1 MNALRKIAKSVG
13 GLFLKKRLNNEMD
26 DEMRFHL
33 EMRTEENIA
42 DGLAPEEAHY
52 SALRSFGGVEQV
64 KEECR
69 EERTVAWIEN
79 TLSDLRYGARSLWK
93 NPGFAFVAVIT
104 LAVGIGADTAIFS
117 SVNAILFRPLPFP
130 DADRLVAV
138 YETDSLL
145 RQIPVS
151 AGDFSE
157 WKTQASSFESLA
169 LEQGTTTA
177 SLTGGDEPKS
187 VSLQPVSSNYFM
199 TLGVRPELGRD
210 FLPSEDQR
218 GKGVVVILSHG
229 LWQRQFGGRRDVVN
243 QTVQLDG
250 GLPVTVV
257 GVMPADFSF
266 RAAGVDMWI
275 PFIINPQNHS
285 ARYFDLVVGRLK
297 SGATLDQAV
306 SEMAIVADRLAKQFP
321 DTNKGYGATL
331 KPLLED
337 YVGEVRPLMLTLL
350 GAVGFLLLLCC
361 VNIANLLLA
370 RALAREKETVIRAAL
385 GASRGRIIRQFVTE
399 SLLLATLG
407 GAFGV
412 LIAIWGT
419 KLLVTFA
426 PPVPRIEEISIDRGA
441 LLFTCVITLLTGI
454 AFGLVPALQAT
465 RIDLNDALKAGARGS
480 TGRGHR
486 ARGLLVIS
494 EIALAL
500 TLLIG
505 AGLFI
510 RSLAQLQRVD
520 PGFQA
525 KNVLTAKLTLPRK
538 KYSTPVQ
545 ISAFVDQAIARLS
558 TLPDVASAA
567 ATIWMPLA
575 DGANTQTFALQ
586 GQSIADPTKLPSA
599 LTTNVTSEYFR
610 AMSIPLVYGRFFTE
624 RDVQGSPN
632 VVIINEAMARTYF
645 AGVNPIGQRI
655 GIMNGK
661 SQPDY
666 WSEIVGV
673 VGNVKIFRLQDDD
686 NQAEAYQPLAQ
697 QPLST
702 ITFTVRSKTDAP
714 VLPTAIR
721 TAILSI
727 NRDQPIAR
735 IEPLSDLIAGS
746 FSTLNFTVFMFA
758 GFSGIALGLAAIGIY
773 GVMAYFVTQRT
784 REIGIRMAL
793 GARRGNVL
801 LLIFSQA
808 ARLVAIG
815 LVVGFAGSF
824 VLTQFLQSML
834 FGIGTRDPVTFA
846 AVAGLLTVLAGVACL
861 VPALRATRINPI
873 VALRID

>member
-1 MNALRKIAKSVG
+1 MKALRAFAQRLAA
-13 GLFLKKRLNNEMD
+13 LFRKKGINREMEE
-26 DEMRFHL
+26 EMRFHL
-33 EMRTEENIA
+33 EMRTKENIA
-42 DGLAPEEAHY
+42 DGMSAEDAHF
-52 SALRSFGGVEQV
+52 SALRSFGGVEQA

-69 EERTVAWIEN
+69 EERTVTWIEN
-79 TLSDLRYGARSLWK
+79 TLSDLRYGSRSFWK
-93 NPGFAFVAVIT
+93 NPGFTVVAVLT

-117 SVNAILFRPLPFP
+117 SANAILFRPLPFP
-130 DADRLVAV
+130 DSDRLVAV
-138 YETDSLL
+138 YGTDSLL
-145 RQIPVS
+145 RQIPAS

-169 LEQGTTTA
+169 VERGTITA
-177 SLTGGDEPKS
+177 TLTGGDEPKS
-187 VSLQPVSSNYFM
+187 VTLQPVSQNYFT
-199 TLGVRPELGRD
+199 TLGVRPALGRD

-218 GKGVVVILSHG
+218 GKGVVVLLSHG
-229 LWQRQFGGRRDVVN
+229 LWQRQFGGRSDVIN
-243 QTVQLDG
+243 QILQMDG
-250 GLPVTVV
+250 GLPVTIV

-275 PFIINPQNHS
+275 PFIMNPQNRS

-297 SGATLDQAV
+297 PGVTLDQAR
-306 SEMAIVADRLAKQFP
+306 SEMAIVSNRLAKQFP
-321 DTNKGYGATL
+321 DTNKGYGANL
-331 KPLLED
+331 KPLLEE

-370 RALAREKETVIRAAL
+370 RALAREKEIVIRATL
-385 GASRGRIIRQFVTE
+385 GASRGRIIRQFIAE
-399 SLLLATLG
+399 SLLLAALG

-426 PPVPRIEEISIDRGA
+426 PPVPRIEEISVDGRA
-441 LLFTCVITLLTGI
+441 LVFTCVITLLTGI

-480 TGRGHR
+480 TRGGNR

-538 KYSTPVQ
+538 KYGTPVQ
-545 ISAFVDQAIARLS
+545 ISAFVDQAIARIS
-558 TLPDVASAA
+558 ALPDVEVAG
-567 ATIWMPLA
+567 ATIWMPLS
-575 DGANTQTFALQ
+575 DGANTQAFALQ
-586 GQSIADPTKLPSA
+586 GQSITDPTKLPSA
-599 LTTNVTSEYFR
+599 LSTNVTPDYFR
-610 AMSIPLVYGRFFTE
+610 SMSIPLARGRFFTE
-624 RDVQGSPN
+624 RDAQGAPN

-655 GIMNGK
+655 GIMNGN

-666 WSEIVGV
+666 WSEIVGI
-673 VGNVKIFRLQDDD
+673 VGNVKIFRLQDDE

-702 ITFTVRSKTDAP
+702 MTFTIRSKADAP
-714 VLPTAIR
+714 ALPTAIR
-721 TAILSI
+721 SAILSVD
-727 NRDQPIAR
+727 RDQPIAT
-735 IEPLSDLIAGS
+735 IGPLTDSIAGS
-746 FSTLNFTVFMFA
+746 FATLNFTVFMFA
-758 GFSGIALGLAAIGIY
+758 AFSGIALGLAAIGIY

-784 REIGIRMAL
+784 REIGIRIAL
-793 GARRGNVL
+793 GAQRGNVL

-815 LVVGFAGSF
+815 LFVGLAGSF

-834 FGIGTRDPVTFA
+834 FGVGTRDPFTFA
-846 AVAGLLTVLAGVACL
+846 AVAGLLALVAGVACL
-861 VPALRATRINPI
+861 LPALRATRIDPI